1 MVPVRRVLIRRW
13 NYKRKESKKKKRKK
27 ISAGLWKQNIAYQ
40 LAGWMA
46 SLTIC
51 RLQRGSQSGV

>member
-1 MVPVRRVLIRRW
+1 MVGTCLLGSHSLLVLE
-13 NYKRKESKKKKRKK
+13 ESKKK

-46 SLTIC
+46 SLTIY
-51 RLQRGSQSGV
+51 RVQRGSQPGV